1 LIKDQFIFNI
11 CLIIM
16 INKAMIL
23 AAGFG
28 KRLKPLTNNCPKP
41 LIKIGNETLLS
52 NTIKFLEEFGIK
64 QIVINT
70 HYLAEKIKKYIN
82 ETKFKSNI
90 TIVNENKKILDTGGG
105 IFNAL
110 KYFNESFLC
119 INPDTIWNSN
129 YIKESKQLEND
140 FFLNKRKCSL
150 LLVNKIKSFDKN
162 LKGDFSLNNGLITRG
177 KDENLKYIY
186 TGLQIVDPK
195 IFLDINDK
203 IFSINLI
210 WNKLIEKKQLF
221 GLESNIDFLHVSTI
235 DIYKKLNIK

>member
-1 LIKDQFIFNI
+1 MIK
-11 CLIIM
+11 
-16 INKAMIL
+16 KAMIL

-28 KRLKPLTNNCPKP
+28 KRLNPLTLSSPKP
-41 LIKIGNETLLS
+41 LLNIGKETLLS
-52 NTIKFLEEFGIK
+52 NTINFLEQFQIK
-64 QIVINT
+64 QAIINVHYLGDQIIKYIKKKNFNLDITVIN
-70 HYLAEKIKKYIN
+70 EK
-82 ETKFKSNI
+82 E
-90 TIVNENKKILDTGGG
+90 KILDTGGG

-129 YIKESKQLEND
+129 YIKESKQLKND

-162 LKGDFSLNNGLITRG
+162 LKGDFSLKNGLITRG
-177 KDENLKYIY
+177 NNENLKYIY
-186 TGLQIVDPK
+186 TGLQIIDPK
-195 IFLDINDK
+195 IFSNINDK

-210 WNKLIEKKQLF
+210 WDKLIESKQLF
-221 GLESNIDFLHVSTI
+221 GLESNIDFLHVSTL

>member
-1 LIKDQFIFNI
+1 
-11 CLIIM
+11 M

-28 KRLKPLTNNCPKP
+28 KRLNPLTNNCPKP

-52 NTIKFLEEFGIK
+52 NTINFVQEFGIK
-64 QIVINT
+64 HIVINT
-70 HYLAEKIKKYIN
+70 HYLSDQIKKYIN
-82 ETKFKSNI
+82 EKKFKSNI
-90 TIVNENKKILDTGGG
+90 TIINEKEKILDTGGG

-129 YIKESKQLEND
+129 YIKELKKLEND
-140 FFLNKRKCSL
+140 FFLNKRQCSL
-150 LLVNKIKSFDKN
+150 LLVDKTKSFDKN
-162 LKGDFSLNNGLITRG
+162 LKGDFSLENALVTR
-177 KDENLKYIY
+177 KNTENLKYIY
-186 TGLQIVDPK
+186 TGLQIIDPK
-195 IFLDINDK
+195 IFLDINDR

-210 WNKLIEKKQLF
+210 WDKLIKKKKLF
-221 GLESNIDFLHVSTI
+221 GLESNINFLHVSTL

>member
-1 LIKDQFIFNI
+1 
-11 CLIIM
+11 M

-28 KRLKPLTNNCPKP
+28 KRLNPLTLSCPKP

-52 NTIKFLEEFGIK
+52 NTIKFLEDFGIK
-64 QIVINT
+64 EIVINT
-70 HYLAEKIKKYIN
+70 HYLADQIEKYIN
-82 ETKFKSNI
+82 EKKFKSNI
-90 TIVNENKKILDTGGG
+90 TIINENEKILDTGGG

-119 INPDTIWNSN
+119 INPDTIWNSD
-129 YIKESKQLEND
+129 YIKVSKQLEND
-140 FFLNKRKCSL
+140 FFINKKKCNL

-162 LKGDFSLNNGLITRG
+162 LKGDFSLKNGLITRE
-177 KDENLKYIY
+177 KNENLKYIY
-186 TGLQIVDPK
+186 TGLQILDPK
-195 IFLDINDK
+195 IFLNINDK

-210 WNKLIEKKQLF
+210 WDKLIGSKQLF
-221 GLESNIDFLHVSTI
+221 GLESNIDFLHVSTL